1 MIRKVELK
9 DAKAIVDIYNYYILN
24 TNITFEVETL
34 KEEDMKERIQK
45 IMKKYPYIVYEDEG
59 QVLGYAY
66 LSEFKSR
73 AAYRFSV
80 ESSIYLDIKSK
91 GKGIGKKLYEEILE
105 LAEGYDIH
113 TIIAG
118 ITIPNEASIAIHEK
132 LGFKKVA
139 HFEEVGY
146 KEGKWLD
153 VGYWQKRI

>member
-45 IMKKYPYIVYEDEG
+45 IMKKYPYIVYEDKG

-66 LSEFKSR
+66 LGEFKSR

-80 ESSIYLDIKSK
+80 ESSIYLDINSK

-105 LAEGYDIH
+105 LAKGYDIH

-118 ITIPNEASIAIHEK
+118 ITIPNEASIGIHEK